1 MFRVQSGG
9 RVIARPQ
16 KPEREPEAPTVAP
29 AKASA
34 ALPQPVPLDTS
45 QSGPRVPVRYPSLP
59 PIAPATPQTATPR
72 TVTPDEARELLR
84 RGPVPAALTVSGPL
98 NLSGAAWLRALP
110 DWLRCTVLTVDDCP
124 NLSALPTD
132 LHAERLSA
140 RRTLALHEI
149 DGRLGVRDS
158 INLNGSGVRV
168 LSADLRATRLSLAG
182 CRDLR
187 VLGGGVS
194 VAHLDVSGCAALAAL
209 HPDAHITQTL
219 ELAGSGL
226 TALPP
231 SIRAGLRWSGVPVDA
246 RFAFAPDTLT
256 GHEVLNTRNAQRRR
270 VLLDR
275 IGLDRFLQDVGG
287 LILHRDRDAGGER
300 QLVHVP
306 FDNDEPLVAV
316 LVRCPSTG
324 GRYALRVPPHIRTC
338 AAAVAWTAGLEP
350 DDYQPVR
357 ET

>member
-16 KPEREPEAPTVAP
+16 KVEREQEPQISAP

-34 ALPQPVPLDTS
+34 ALPQPL
-45 QSGPRVPVRYPSLP
+45 PVRYSSLP
-59 PIAPATPQTATPR
+59 PVVASQAVSPE
-72 TVTPDEARELLR
+72 EARELLR

-140 RRTLALHEI
+140 RRTPALQEI
-149 DGRLGVRDS
+149 EGRLSVRDS
-158 INLNGSGVRV
+158 VNLNGSGVRV
-168 LSADLRATRLSLAG
+168 LNADLRATRLSLAG

-187 VLGGGVS
+187 VLGGGLS
-194 VAHLDVSGCAALAAL
+194 VAHLDVSGCAALTAL
-209 HPDAHITQTL
+209 HPDSHITQTL

-246 RFAFAPDTLT
+246 RFAFAPETLT

-300 QLVHVP
+300 QLVQVP

-350 DDYQPVR
+350 GDYQPVR
-357 ET
+357 EA